1 LNSHH
6 KGQYPN
12 WEKPKIR
19 GLRSNKGKVSLEKR
33 LEIVKETL
41 KETLNSGEVLR

>member
-1 LNSHH
+1 MNSHH
-6 KGQYPN
+6 KGQYPK

-19 GLRSNKGKVSLEKR
+19 ELRFNKGKVSLEKR

-41 KETLNSGEVLR
+41 NSMEVLR